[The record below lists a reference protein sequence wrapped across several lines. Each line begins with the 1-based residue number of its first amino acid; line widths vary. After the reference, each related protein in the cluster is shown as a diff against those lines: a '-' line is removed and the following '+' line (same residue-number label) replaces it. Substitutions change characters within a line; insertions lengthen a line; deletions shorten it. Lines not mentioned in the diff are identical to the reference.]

1 MAATLSQWSYP
12 PFIFSLIIGVPS
24 MVLYTLEIGV
34 LIFRNRNFSSAFFRL
49 FIARFIYNFL
59 NYFCSFIFARF
70 GRVGLFLD
78 LSESLPRWVLGVSF
92 FFTYYS
98 FHVDNISTFF
108 ILFNRLSLILFPI
121 DHMKFWN
128 YFLPIALLITFLLP
142 LPFTYETVGYDFY
155 VRRQNDNWTY
165 TLDFHKEQGKTY
177 VRSVYL
183 CAVSAIFFCGICGML
198 NFLAIFFYR
207 RNNLAL
213 AAKVSCREDHKVESR
228 LTVYAFVT
236 FMTQFGIS
244 MYMILLYLFSGSL
257 ERDDLFLTTFNQ
269 YGWVN
274 DVCTIAIPAWT
285 LLWASSKVRE
295 AILEILLRNRRW
307 PLPGREVNVK
317 FQQNSQNSYTI
328 TLNDNFYGA
337 PKT

>member
-1 MAATLSQWSYP
+1 MGATLSQWSYP

-34 LIFRNRNFSSAFFRL
+34 LIFRNKNFSSAFFRL

-59 NYFCSFIFARF
+59 NHFCSFFFARF

-108 ILFNRLSLILFPI
+108 ILLNRLSLILFPI
-121 DHMKFWN
+121 NHMKFWK
-128 YFLPIALLITFLLP
+128 YFLPIALLTTFLLP

-165 TLDFHKEQGKTY
+165 TLDFHREPGK
-177 VRSVYL
+177 
-183 CAVSAIFFCGICGML
+183 
-198 NFLAIFFYR
+198 
-207 RNNLAL
+207 
-213 AAKVSCREDHKVESR
+213 K
-228 LTVYAFVT
+228 
-236 FMTQFGIS
+236 
-244 MYMILLYLFSGSL
+244 ILLYLFSGCR
-257 ERDDLFLTTFNQ
+257 EKDDSFLTTFNQ

-274 DVCTIAIPAWT
+274 DVCTIAIPSWT

-295 AILEILLRNRRW
+295 EILKILFRKRRW
-307 PLPGREVNVK
+307 PSPGGEGINVK
-317 FQQNSQNSYTI
+317 FQQNSRNSYTI
-328 TLNDNFYGA
+328 TLNDNFYSA
-337 PKT
+337 PEEIK